1 MEEKQCSLPVFGI
14 GPVYVLSCLV
24 LTIMGLL
31 LNHCGLLNCGRIPL
45 LQIPMLI
52 GGLLLI
58 IAGVF
63 LWVFAVIVQK
73 ISREIKRGKLVTS
86 GVYSL
91 VRNPI
96 YSAFI
101 FIFTGILLMVNN
113 ILLLILP
120 ILFWLY
126 LTILLKNT
134 EEKWLSAKFGQAYLD
149 YCQRVNRVIP
159 WWRKK

>member
-1 MEEKQCSLPVFGI
+1 MEEKQYSLPVFGI

-31 LNHCGLLNCGRIPL
+31 LNHRGLLNCGRIPL

-63 LWVFAVIVQK
+63 LWVFAVIVQR
-73 ISREIKRGKLVTS
+73 IGREIKRGKLVTS

-134 EEKWLSAKFGQAYLD
+134 EEKWLLAKFGQAYLD
-149 YCQRVNRVIP
+149 YCQKVNRVIP